1 NFKVINW
8 MTHDLAK
15 SEWSGL
21 LPKVIIPMVVA
32 PLIGLVVGFLVMGVL
47 LVVLRNWRPHLV
59 NVFFGKAQ
67 LLSAAWMS
75 FSHGTNDA
83 QKTMGIIA
91 LTLFTATTKTHA
103 FDH

>member
-1 NFKVINW
+1 

-15 SEWSGL
+15 NEWSGL
-21 LPKVIIPMVVA
+21 IPKVVIPMVAA
-32 PLIGLVVGFLVMGVL
+32 PLIGLIVGFLIMGLL
-47 LVVLRNWRPHLV
+47 LVVLRNWRPHTV

-103 FDH
+103 FDNL